1 MRIGI
6 PTAAKTGEAGAE
18 APIYGHFGS
27 APSFVIVDTDKGTF
41 EIVENSGREHEHGQC
56 NPFQSLESHSVD
68 ALVTGGI
75 GQRAVQLLRQRNI
88 KVYRATVERNAAEA
102 VLNLQSGKL
111 SEISLD
117 EACAHHEG
125 HHDS

>member
-6 PTAAKTGEAGAE
+6 PTAAKAGASGAE
-18 APIYGHFGS
+18 APVYGHFGS

-56 NPFQSLESHSVD
+56 NPFHSLESHAVE

-75 GQRAVQLLRQRNI
+75 GQRALQLLRQRNI
-88 KVYRATVERNAAEA
+88 KVYRASAERNVAEA
-102 VLNLQSGKL
+102 VLSLRSGKL
-111 SEISLD
+111 QEISLSD
-117 EACAHHEG
+117 ACAHLGG
-125 HHDS
+125 H